1 MFTKTHTHMC
11 VSVCV
16 CVVVAVVAVV
26 VVVVVI
32 VVIVIFNNNV
42 TSEVACKNAVC
53 LCLSRC
59 WNTNYSLHFYKST
72 GKM

>member
-1 MFTKTHTHMC
+1 
-11 VSVCV
+11 VC
-16 CVVVAVVAVV
+16 

-32 VVIVIFNNNV
+32 VVFNNNV
-42 TSEVACKNAVC
+42 ASEVALKDAVC
-53 LCLSRC
+53 LYLSRC